1 MIASGFV
8 IFRRVPPV
16 PAASSSLCL
25 GRGQRPVRFQR
36 ARGLV
41 VAVLGLATFAAQRR
55 ARAAASS
62 LAVPGFVLAVSVPV
76 SLSAGIASAVALVV
90 VVTVAVG
97 ARISIQA
104 FEEFPL
110 AAGRAETSPRL
121 PVRPFPHVRRRVL
134 LAWRGKSHRRQ
145 RPGRVR
151 WCAGAAAVI
160 AGRAACSTM
169 QRGL

>member
-1 MIASGFV
+1 MIASRFV
-8 IFRRVPPV
+8 VFRRVPPV

-25 GRGQRPVRFQR
+25 GRGQNPVRFQR

-55 ARAAASS
+55 ARAAALS

-76 SLSAGIASAVALVV
+76 SLSAGIASAVAPVV

-110 AAGRAETSPRL
+110 AAGRAEALLSCPFG
-121 PVRPFPHVRRRVL
+121 PFCAFSGEVR
-134 LAWRGKSHRRQ
+134 WRGR
-145 RPGRVR
+145 GE
-151 WCAGAAAVI
+151 AVVVPSPI
-160 AGRAACSTM
+160 W
-169 QRGL
+169 